1 MPAVNPKSVHEV
13 LGRHILADG
22 FEPIIDLEKSH
33 GSWLVDGR
41 DGREYLD
48 FFSMFASMPVG
59 YNHPRIMEAKDRFA
73 TVASNKPTNSDVY
86 SSQMAEFVDTFFDIA
101 IPAELRWADRK
112 HT

>member
-48 FFSMFASMPVG
+48 FFSMFASMPV
-59 YNHPRIMEAKDRFA
+59 PFTQLTLPATRI
-73 TVASNKPTNSDVY
+73 V
-86 SSQMAEFVDTFFDIA
+86 
-101 IPAELRWADRK
+101 
-112 HT
+112 